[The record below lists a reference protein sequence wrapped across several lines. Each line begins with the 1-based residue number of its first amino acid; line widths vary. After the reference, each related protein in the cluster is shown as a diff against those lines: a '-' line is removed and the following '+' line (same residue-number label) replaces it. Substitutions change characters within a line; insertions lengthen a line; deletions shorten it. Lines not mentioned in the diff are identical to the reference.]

1 MVDLWQ
7 PGKRWLKG
15 NLHAHTTASD
25 GQKSIEECIQ
35 IYKEHGYDFLAITDH
50 RKRFIGYQDEQIL
63 VIPAAEYHRN
73 FINKAPEHAYHI
85 TGVGLEYGFVQDDS
99 FSPQEIVDAI
109 HAAGGF
115 CTLAHPSW
123 SMMTFDEVKTLQDYD
138 AIEIYNTIS
147 DVYSGRGYSDQYID
161 MLASQGIYKRI
172 TAVDDVHHYDRDIFG
187 GYIMVQAEHNNWKEI
202 RQALMENRFYASQGP
217 EIKRIQVEG
226 NHVSVDVSPVEC
238 IRFMTNSLH
247 NGKRTILGTDL
258 THGEYTL
265 AEHERYVRIEAYDAE
280 GRACW
285 SNIIP
290 RGPEP
295 VFV

>member
-1 MVDLWQ
+1 MKDLWQ

-35 IYKEHGYDFLAITDH
+35 IYKAQGYDFLAITDH
-50 RKRFIGYQDEQIL
+50 RKRFEGYQDEDFL

-73 FINKAPEHAYHI
+73 FTNKGPEHAFHI
-85 TGVGLEYGFVQDDS
+85 TGVGLQYGFIQDDS

-123 SMMTFDEVKTLQDYD
+123 SMMTFEEVRTLQDYD

-147 DVYSGRGYSDQYID
+147 DVYSGRGYSDLYID
-161 MLASQGIYKRI
+161 MLASRGIYKKI
-172 TAVDDVHHYDRDIFG
+172 TAVDDVHHYDADLFG
-187 GYIMVQAEHNNWKEI
+187 GYIMVQAEHTNWKEI
-202 RQALMENRFYASQGP
+202 KQALDENRFYASQGP
-217 EIKRIQVEG
+217 EIYRIQTKENRVRVET
-226 NHVSVDVSPVEC
+226 SPVSQ

-247 NGKRTILGTDL
+247 NSTRTVRGENL
-258 THGEYTL
+258 TQ
-265 AEHERYVRIEAYDAE
+265 AEHTLGENERYVRIEAYDAQ

-285 SNIIP
+285 SNIIS
-290 RGPEP
+290 RAD
-295 VFV
+295 FV